1 MNAIAFL
8 QASTDFAHRT
18 YEQTVAGL
26 TAAQANHPPL
36 GLAGTV
42 GSCMA
47 HVVFVEDTL
56 IQAVLRGVPKLHSS
70 EFAGR
75 TGISDP
81 QMFNTEKWRVS
92 VRAYPESL
100 GAYAGAVFRAT
111 DQYLAS
117 LTDSD
122 LDATRD
128 MSAAGLGTRTVGW
141 MLANLVIAHL
151 NNLTG
156 EISALKGAQGLTGYP
171 F

>member
-18 YEQTVAGL
+18 YERTVAGL
-26 TAAQANHPPL
+26 TAAHANQPPL
-36 GLAGTV
+36 GLARTV
-42 GSCMA
+42 GSAMA
-47 HVVFVEDTL
+47 HVVVVEDAL
-56 IQAVLRGVPKLHSS
+56 VQATLRGASPLHAS

-81 QMFNTEKWRVS
+81 QMFNTEKWRSS
-92 VRAYPESL
+92 VKVEPEPLHS
-100 GAYAGAVFRAT
+100 YAAAVFEAT
-111 DQYLAS
+111 DRYLAG
-117 LTDSD
+117 LTEAD

-128 MSAAGLGTRTVGW
+128 LSAAGLGTPSIGW
-141 MLANLVIAHL
+141 MLANLVIGHL

-156 EISALKGAQGLTGYP
+156 EISALKGAQGLRGYP